1 MQESPIF
8 IKSYET
14 MIWILEH
21 TKNFPKD
28 QRFVMAKRIEEAILT
43 FYDEIVYASRI
54 RKNTKKL
61 FEADYHLE
69 RLRIYNRMCK
79 DLRLLSFKQYEYLAK
94 ELCEIGNLLGGWI
107 KNSTIVDGGQR
118 D

>member
-14 MIWILEH
+14 MIWVLER

-69 RLRIYNRMCK
+69 RLRASNRNNNNPDNRNNNNGFRCAN
-79 DLRLLSFKQYEYLAK
+79 DFLS
-94 ELCEIGNLLGGWI
+94 
-107 KNSTIVDGGQR
+107 
-118 D
+118 